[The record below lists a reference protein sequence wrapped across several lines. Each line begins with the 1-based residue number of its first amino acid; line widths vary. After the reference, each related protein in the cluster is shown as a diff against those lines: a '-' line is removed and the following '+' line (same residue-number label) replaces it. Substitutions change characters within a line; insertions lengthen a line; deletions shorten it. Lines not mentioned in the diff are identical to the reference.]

1 MAKRSRTPLDLPSTS
16 AGTRTVLD
24 QLRKHREN
32 VAARKRVQADQQDQA
47 RKIRI
52 AARLVRFVRRGN
64 STAKKLLDQ
73 IFDGLRDGDRPL
85 FVGWDLYP
93 PPPPPV
99 PISDRQLPR
108 TLQEIDDEI
117 RRLEAHLEK
126 RLAEDKKDDKRQF
139 RRRMTIVGGGLLG
152 LVEAGSVEADAMLD
166 TILEKIPKK
175 ESAPFDGWERPRS
188 PANAAK
194 PANRVSTSQATG
206 EPHSGAASPPD
217 ARDNDEKTA
226 ANPAGQT
233 STTTATGKSKTA
245 PDKRAAEDPA
255 SNGTSA
261 RKHAE
266 RGEAPDSD
274 TEAEPSEPNTSV
286 PLEQGAGTV
295 SAASPPDV
303 RDKDEKEPA
312 ASPEGTETA
321 RGNDEKEPPAASP
334 AGQNSTTTAAGK
346 SRTAAAMRA
355 GEGSTST
362 RTLTKD
368 DARGAKSGADTEAEP
383 SEPTIPFALDQGSGE
398 P

>member
-1 MAKRSRTPLDLPSTS
+1 MAKRTRTPLDLPSTS

-32 VAARKRVQADQQDQA
+32 VAARKLVQADQQDQA

-108 TLQEIDDEI
+108 TLQDIDDEI

-126 RLAEDKKDDKRQF
+126 RLAEDKKDDKRQY

-152 LVEAGSVEADAMLD
+152 IVEAGSVEADAMLD

-175 ESAPFDGWERPRS
+175 ERAPFDGWERPKL
-188 PANAAK
+188 PANAAR
-194 PANRVSTSQATG
+194 PAKTVSTSQATG
-206 EPHSGAASPPD
+206 EPQSGAASPPD
-217 ARDNDEKTA
+217 ASDNNEKTA

-286 PLEQGAGTV
+286 PLEQGA
-295 SAASPPDV
+295 
-303 RDKDEKEPA
+303 
-312 ASPEGTETA
+312 ETA

-346 SRTAAAMRA
+346 SRTAAAIRA

-362 RTLTKD
+362 RTLAKD
-368 DARGAKSGADTEAEP
+368 DARGAKAGSDTEAEP
-383 SEPTIPFALDQGSGE
+383 SEPTIPFALDQDAGKA
-398 P
+398 